1 MKKIIGSAL
10 IVIKSKNEVESL
22 NKILNENSEMILGRQ
37 GLSLKE
43 RNINII
49 SLILEGSNEEIQNLN
64 DKINKLNGLELET
77 IFMKN
82 IQ

>member
-49 SLILEGSNEEIQNLN
+49 SLILEGTNEEIQNLN